1 MHLTASAPELS
12 GVTQN
17 FKSFTARSLIDLLER
32 RSSTVLLR
40 QLEAHKLRHKADSD
54 YQVWQD
60 GNHPEQIRTEAMMWQ
75 KLEYIHNNPVVRGYV
90 DDPLHWRYSSARNY
104 AGSPGLIDVVTDWR

>member
-1 MHLTASAPELS
+1 MIFGYVILENHLHLLASAPDLS
-12 GVTQN
+12 TVLQN

-60 GNHPEQIRTEAMMWQ
+60 GNHPEQIRTEAIMWQ
-75 KLEYIHNNPVVRGYV
+75 KLEYIHNNPVVRG
-90 DDPLHWRYSSARNY
+90 
-104 AGSPGLIDVVTDWR
+104 